1 MKYNGLLN
9 FFLCY
14 FKKFFFLYK
23 SNYDAINYLL
33 LCKLFIIKNVLISE
47 RFGSQ
52 KIDDEVIERFEKVTG
67 KKGK

>member
-1 MKYNGLLN
+1 MDYLLN
-9 FFLCY
+9 FFSVIL
-14 FKKFFFLYK
+14 KSFFLYK

-33 LCKLFIIKNVLISE
+33 LCNLFIIKNVLISE

>member
-9 FFLCY
+9 FLR
-14 FKKFFFLYK
+14 LG
-23 SNYDAINYLL
+23 
-33 LCKLFIIKNVLISE
+33 LCKLFIIKNVFISE